1 MLRRKNNNIIEQIFV
16 ETTNEYIFEDSK
28 ISEKLIQH
36 RIKKISKRS
45 YNASFEKNI
54 EKNLSDTLKKIQQQ
68 ILKMYF
74 L

>member
-16 ETTNEYIFEDSK
+16 EATNEYIFEDSK

-54 EKNLSDTLKKIQQQ
+54 EKNLSDTLKK
-68 ILKMYF
+68 YSNRY
-74 L
+74 